1 MSEREEMDEAQA
13 ALREVIKVLQRL
25 ARRAD
30 KKANDL
36 CNEGRNAASAQVGQI
51 EVALLRAHAEAKA
64 AYRLARGVDIPVD
77 GGVITPFGGG
87 S

>member
-1 MSEREEMDEAQA
+1 MDEAQA
-13 ALREVIKVLQRL
+13 ALRDAIKTLQRL

-36 CNEGRNAASAQVGQI
+36 CNEGRHDASAQVGQI

-64 AYRLARGVDIPVD
+64 AYRLARGVPIPVE
-77 GGVITPFGGG
+77 GEIVAFGGG